1 MKWLTWSGERE
12 IVLSGRGRVSGAL
25 QAHRRPEG
33 SAQHPGQVPGSADR
47 RLRRQARHRPERAR
61 RARRVSGA
69 ELEGARGACQSAAAP
84 GFVPA
89 HVPVP
94 VSVEGTGRDPR
105 SAGPDP
111 DSPRHPGEREPDPGR
126 DDHRHAREVRDLE
139 RRAVDALRAGQG
151 RGPHRGRGAEAGR
164 QGRVDVEREVAH
176 LPVLADEVTFL
187 LRPRRGGWVVDGT
200 IGMGGHAERLLEAG
214 GAGTRLL
221 GLDAD
226 PEALARAGQ
235 RLARFGERVTLR
247 HGSFREIGGHAREAG
262 IGPAATVLLD
272 LGLSSYQLDASGRGF
287 SFQGEEPLDM
297 RFDPREGATA
307 AELLGR
313 LSAEEIAGLLA
324 EYGEERH
331 ARRIARVLVEQR
343 RRSPLRTAADLV
355 SVVKRA
361 LPRDAWSRRTHVATR
376 TFQAVRMAVNDEPG
390 ALAEALPQAAALLE
404 DGGRLGVISFH
415 SGEDRVV
422 KHAFRSLA
430 GRGFVELEP
439 SPVTA
444 GREETAQN
452 PRARSAK
459 LRVLA
464 RREAA

>member
-1 MKWLTWSGERE
+1 MKWWACKGERE
-12 IVLSGRGRVSGAL
+12 IVLSGRGRVSGAF

-33 SAQHPGQVPGSADR
+33 SAQHPGQVPGSAGR
-47 RLRRQARHRPERAR
+47 RLRRQARHRSEWAR

-69 ELEGARGACQSAAAP
+69 ELEGARGACQSATAP
-84 GFVPA
+84 GSVPA
-89 HVPVP
+89 PVPVP
-94 VSVEGTGRDPR
+94 VSVEGAGRDPR
-105 SAGPDP
+105 SAGPNS
-111 DSPRHPGEREPDPGR
+111 DSPRHPRQRELDQGR
-126 DDHRHAREVRDLE
+126 DHHRHAGEVRDLE
-139 RRAVDALRAGQG
+139 CRAMDALRAGQG
-151 RGPHRGRGAEAGR
+151 WGPHRGRGAEAGR
-164 QGRVDVEREVAH
+164 QGRVDVAREVAH
-176 LPVLADEVTFL
+176 VPVLSDEVTFL

-200 IGMGGHAERLLEAG
+200 IGMGGHAEQLLETAG
-214 GAGTRLL
+214 GDTRLL
-221 GLDAD
+221 GIDRD
-226 PEALARAGQ
+226 PEALARAAQ
-235 RLARFGERVTLR
+235 RLARFGARVVLR
-247 HGSFREIGGHAREAG
+247 HGSFRHLGALAIGAG
-262 IGPAATVLLD
+262 IERAAAVLLD
-272 LGLSSYQLDASGRGF
+272 LGLSSYQLDESGRGF

-313 LSAEEIAGLLA
+313 LSAEEIASLLL
-324 EYGEERH
+324 ELGEERH

-343 RRSPLRTAADLV
+343 RRAPLCTAADLV

-361 LPRDAWSRRTHVATR
+361 VPRAAWSKRTHVATR

-404 DGGRLGVISFH
+404 AGGRLGVISFH

-422 KHAFRSLA
+422 KRAFRSLA

-439 SPVTA
+439 TPVTA
-444 GREETAQN
+444 GREEMAFN